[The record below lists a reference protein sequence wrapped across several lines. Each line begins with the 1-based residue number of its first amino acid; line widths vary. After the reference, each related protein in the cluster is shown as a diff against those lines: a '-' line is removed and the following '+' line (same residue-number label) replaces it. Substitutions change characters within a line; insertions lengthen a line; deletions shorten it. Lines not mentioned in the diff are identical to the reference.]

1 MKLSKIINLICIVVG
16 AAIAIYSKAEEQ
28 QNEYLL
34 IVGIFLL
41 MFGLYR
47 LSRNVPS
54 KFENEKEE
62 TFVKTEEDED

>member
-1 MKLSKIINLICIVVG
+1 MKLSRFINILCIVTG
-16 AAIAIYSKAEEQ
+16 GAIAIYSQAEKQ

-34 IVGIFLL
+34 IGGIVLL

-54 KFENEKEE
+54 KFENREEE
-62 TFVKTEEDED
+62 TFVKTENDND